1 MTAIER
7 KQASFK
13 QKKLLTHIARFLI
26 LAIWIVVV
34 AFSAFHK
41 WHENAV
47 IFNASLFAF
56 VALIF
61 VQEWRRRQEVEYHS
75 WWQSEH
81 TQLAQDYANAVKAA
95 TSSAQAELQYRRAV
109 QYLETFRP
117 PWGRT

>member
-13 QKKLLTHIARFLI
+13 QKKLLAHIARFLI
-26 LAIWIVVV
+26 LVIWTVVV
-34 AFSAFHK
+34 AFSAFYK

-47 IFNASLFAF
+47 IFTATSFAF
-56 VALIF
+56 IVVLLIE
-61 VQEWRRRQEVEYHS
+61 EWRRRQDVKYLNWWESEY
-75 WWQSEH
+75 
-81 TQLAQDYANAVKAA
+81 TQLAQDYANAIKAA